1 MKKKLFSLVML
12 SVVVFTSAQQD
23 FYALTGKNGPNI
35 VFSDFRVLDVER
47 GISGEFIFG
56 TESTPKVFSQIFNRT
71 VTEEKTGFN
80 HSQTAAMAS
89 LAYDELNGKLI
100 YIPMFSSNVYVLD
113 QKFRDITLIE
123 SNVINSKS
131 CDIGS
136 HITRMTTG
144 YDGNVYAMSNSGSQ
158 FLKIS
163 VQGGKYTVTDLGSV
177 KNDSSNG
184 ENSLLAMNKG
194 FGGDMV
200 ADADNNFYIF
210 SASGNVFKISP
221 QFLNA
226 KFIGKISGLPEN
238 YSLNG
243 AAVNSKGNVVV
254 ASAKGEG
261 LYELNLGDLQ
271 AKPLAGNLNIHIY
284 DLASKYFLNDKLNAV
299 SNGLADI
306 YPTKVE
312 EDFIHVRVDDQKITG
327 NVAVEIYDFAGI
339 KVLQKTLQSIGK
351 NSTQKIELNNLKSGI
366 YIVSLLDSD
375 KKIILNKKI
384 AVNR

>member
-1 MKKKLFSLVML
+1 MKKKLFSLAML
-12 SVVVFTSAQQD
+12 SVVVFTFAQQD
-23 FYALTGKNGPNI
+23 FYALTGKSVPNI

-47 GISGEFIFG
+47 GISGELIFG
-56 TESTPKVFSQIFNRT
+56 TEFTPKVFSQIFNKN

-113 QKFRDITLIE
+113 QKSRDITLIE
-123 SNVINSKS
+123 SNVIKSKS

-136 HITRMTTG
+136 HITRMTGG
-144 YDGNVYAMSNSGSQ
+144 YDGNIYAMSNSGSQ
-158 FLKIS
+158 FLQIS
-163 VQGGKYTVTDLGSV
+163 RQNGKYVVADLGSV
-177 KNDSSNG
+177 KDDSSNA

-194 FGGDMV
+194 FGGDMI

-210 SASGNVFKISP
+210 SASGNVFKMSS
-221 QFLNA
+221 QFLTA

-261 LYELNLGDLQ
+261 MYELNLGDLQ

-284 DLASKYFLNDKLNAV
+284 DLASKYFLNDKLPSVTNA
-299 SNGLADI
+299 LADV

-312 EDFIHVRVDDQKITG
+312 EDFIHVKVEDQKISG
-327 NVAVEIYDFAGI
+327 NVSVEIYDFAGI
-339 KVLQKTLQSIGK
+339 KVLQKTLSSIEK
-351 NSTQKIELNNLKSGI
+351 NSTQKVELNNLKSGV
-366 YIVSLLDSD
+366 YIVSVLDSN

-384 AVNR
+384 AVNK